1 MLNTMGQTSATNRI
15 VLKVVKGQLNPMPV
29 QCVTMQT
36 LKKTLRKL
44 QNLPSQLE
52 FGVSNQIA

>member
-29 QCVTMQT
+29 QCVTTQT
-36 LKKTLRKL
+36 LKKTKKATKFTFPIRIWSL
-44 QNLPSQLE
+44 
-52 FGVSNQIA
+52 